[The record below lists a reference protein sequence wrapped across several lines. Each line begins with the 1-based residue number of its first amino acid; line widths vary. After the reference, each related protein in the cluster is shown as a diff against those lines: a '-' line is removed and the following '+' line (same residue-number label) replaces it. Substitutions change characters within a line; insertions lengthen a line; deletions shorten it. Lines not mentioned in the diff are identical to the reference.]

1 MKQIPLFEIPVWVT
15 PCENNDKVKSYID
28 NTVVP
33 AYLKNTGRDP
43 NPYETFYDGAVT
55 GGSMKHLSIVE
66 GIEQTGKQSDDNGLT
81 SVYSD
86 YFESTNEEVIGLQKL
101 VLETKKILDEK
112 FQPDGFNVGINSGE
126 TGGQT
131 VPHVHIH
138 LIPRY
143 KGDMENPRGG
153 VRGVI
158 PSKQKY

>member
-1 MKQIPLFEIPVWVT
+1 MNDTNKFKSPFLEKKERLL
-15 PCENNDKVKSYID
+15 ENEVGFVI
-28 NTVVP
+28 
-33 AYLKNTGRDP
+33 
-43 NPYETFYDGAVT
+43 YDGYPVSK
-55 GGSMKHLSIVE
+55 GHCLIVPHR
-66 GIEQTGKQSDDNGLT
+66 
-81 SVYSD
+81 VYSD

-101 VLETKKILDEK
+101 VLETKKLLDGK

>member
-1 MKQIPLFEIPVWVT
+1 MNDTNKFKSPFLEKKERLL
-15 PCENNDKVKSYID
+15 ENEVGFVI
-28 NTVVP
+28 
-33 AYLKNTGRDP
+33 
-43 NPYETFYDGAVT
+43 YDGYPVSK
-55 GGSMKHLSIVE
+55 GHCLIVPHR
-66 GIEQTGKQSDDNGLT
+66 
-81 SVYSD
+81 VYSD

-101 VLETKKILDEK
+101 VLETKKLLDEK

-126 TGGQT
+126 SGGQT

>member
-1 MKQIPLFEIPVWVT
+1 MNDTNKFKSPFLEKKERLL
-15 PCENNDKVKSYID
+15 ENEVGFVI
-28 NTVVP
+28 
-33 AYLKNTGRDP
+33 
-43 NPYETFYDGAVT
+43 YDGFPVSK
-55 GGSMKHLSIVE
+55 GHCLIVPHR
-66 GIEQTGKQSDDNGLT
+66 
-81 SVYSD
+81 VYSD

-101 VLETKKILDEK
+101 VLETKKLLDEK
-112 FQPDGFNVGINSGE
+112 FHPDGFNVGINSGE

>member
-1 MKQIPLFEIPVWVT
+1 MRMNETNKFKSPFLEKKERLL
-15 PCENNDKVKSYID
+15 ENEVGFVI
-28 NTVVP
+28 
-33 AYLKNTGRDP
+33 
-43 NPYETFYDGAVT
+43 YDGYPVSK
-55 GGSMKHLSIVE
+55 GHCLI
-66 GIEQTGKQSDDNGLT
+66 IPHR
-81 SVYSD
+81 VYSD
-86 YFESTNEEVIGLQKL
+86 YFESTNEEIIGLQKL
-101 VLETKKILDEK
+101 VLETKKLLDGK

>member
-1 MKQIPLFEIPVWVT
+1 MNDTNKFKSPFLEKKERLL
-15 PCENNDKVKSYID
+15 ENEVGFVI
-28 NTVVP
+28 
-33 AYLKNTGRDP
+33 
-43 NPYETFYDGAVT
+43 YDGFPVSK
-55 GGSMKHLSIVE
+55 GHCLIVPHR
-66 GIEQTGKQSDDNGLT
+66 
-81 SVYSD
+81 VYSD

-101 VLETKKILDEK
+101 VLETKKLLDEK

>member
-1 MKQIPLFEIPVWVT
+1 MKMNETNEFKSPFLEKKERML
-15 PCENNDKVKSYID
+15 ENEVGFVI
-28 NTVVP
+28 
-33 AYLKNTGRDP
+33 
-43 NPYETFYDGAVT
+43 YDGYPVSK
-55 GGSMKHLSIVE
+55 GHCLIVPHR
-66 GIEQTGKQSDDNGLT
+66 
-81 SVYSD
+81 VYSD

-101 VLETKKILDEK
+101 VLETKKLLDEK

-126 TGGQT
+126 SGGQT
-131 VPHVHIH
+131 VPDVHIH

>member
-1 MKQIPLFEIPVWVT
+1 MNETNEFKSPFLEKKERLL
-15 PCENNDKVKSYID
+15 ENEVGFVI
-28 NTVVP
+28 
-33 AYLKNTGRDP
+33 
-43 NPYETFYDGAVT
+43 YDGYPVSR
-55 GGSMKHLSIVE
+55 GHCLIVPHR
-66 GIEQTGKQSDDNGLT
+66 
-81 SVYSD
+81 VYSD

-101 VLETKKILDEK
+101 VLETKKLLDGK

>member
-1 MKQIPLFEIPVWVT
+1 MNETNKFKSPFLEKKERLL
-15 PCENNDKVKSYID
+15 ENEVGFVI
-28 NTVVP
+28 
-33 AYLKNTGRDP
+33 
-43 NPYETFYDGAVT
+43 YDGYPVSK
-55 GGSMKHLSIVE
+55 GHCLIVPHR
-66 GIEQTGKQSDDNGLT
+66 
-81 SVYSD
+81 VYSD

-101 VLETKKILDEK
+101 VLETKKLLDEK

>member
-1 MKQIPLFEIPVWVT
+1 MNDTNKFRVVSEKKRLL
-15 PCENNDKVKSYID
+15 ENEVGFVI
-28 NTVVP
+28 
-33 AYLKNTGRDP
+33 
-43 NPYETFYDGAVT
+43 YDGYPVSK
-55 GGSMKHLSIVE
+55 GHCLIVPHR
-66 GIEQTGKQSDDNGLT
+66 
-81 SVYSD
+81 VYSD

-101 VLETKKILDEK
+101 VLETKKLLDEK
-112 FQPDGFNVGINSGE
+112 FHPDGFNVGINSGE